1 VSNLTCY
8 SYASGHAGEGI
19 CLLLEIGNYRIL
31 LDCGLADH
39 ALVSQDDAIDLVLC
53 SHAHA
58 DHARGLPAFHQSQPK
73 TPLYATEVT
82 AQLLSLQGLAD
93 GACQALP
100 WRSPIEVLPNLTI
113 ELIPAGHL
121 PGAAAI
127 LLTDLAESP
136 PIRIL
141 YTGDFYL
148 SNSRLVEGLR
158 LAELQGLNPDVL
170 LIEGSYGLQRRPHRR
185 QQENLLMERIDRAI
199 ASGQSVLLP
208 AASLGL
214 GQELLVLL
222 RSHHLFSGRDV
233 NIAVAGAVAQT
244 CDLYTALLPYFPIAV
259 QNFARHQ
266 PLFWDEKIRPYMNR
280 WDNATAVLEKP
291 ILDKPILDK
300 PVLKKPEIIVT
311 DFRSDLSQF
320 CRSGD
325 WLVLLPESSQQH
337 QEWITQQPQPEMRSN
352 AVIQAETYW
361 LSEHNDGN
369 ATLQFIHSL
378 RPQHIVWVHGDPDRL
393 TELANLE
400 ELSNRYK
407 VHLAQTGRLLELA
420 IGKVPIP
427 NAPAEVRYEG
437 EVAETTAEVALS
449 LPLDLTADPRWQA
462 FAATGIVEAYWQ
474 GEALVLQGLSPSD
487 VMGRIAAERSHQS
500 TCSQCRYYTARRCT
514 HKISPLYGLAVTP
527 DGCCPEFQA

>member
-1 VSNLTCY
+1 MSHLTCY

-19 CLLLEIGNYRIL
+19 CLCLEIASYRIL
-31 LDCGLADH
+31 LDCGLADVQ
-39 ALVSQDDAIDLVLC
+39 AIAADLPIDLVLC
-53 SHAHA
+53 THAHA
-58 DHARGLPAFHQSQPK
+58 DHARGLPAFHRSHPK
-73 TPLYATEVT
+73 TPLYASEVT
-82 AQLLSLQGLAD
+82 AQLLSLQGLAE

-100 WRSPIEVLPNLTI
+100 WRSAIEVLPHLTI

-127 LLTDLAESP
+127 LLTYLDQHQS
-136 PIRIL
+136 IRVI

-148 SNSRLVEGLR
+148 SNSRLVEGMR

-199 ASGQSVLLP
+199 SSGQSVLLP
-208 AASLGL
+208 APSLGL

-233 NIAVAGAVAQT
+233 SIAVAGTVAQT
-244 CDLYTALLPYFPIAV
+244 CDLYTDLLPHFPIAV
-259 QNFARHQ
+259 QNFARYQ
-266 PLFWDEKIRPYMNR
+266 PLFWDDKIRPHMSR
-280 WDNATAVLEKP
+280 WTGENGLRQNANV
-291 ILDKPILDK
+291 
-300 PVLKKPEIIVT
+300 IVT

-337 QEWITQQPQPEMRSN
+337 QEWMTQQSPQPIKSN
-352 AVIQAETYW
+352 TILKAETYW

-378 RPQHIVWVHGDPDRL
+378 RPQHIVWVHGEQAQL
-393 TELANLE
+393 AELANLE

-407 VHLAQTGRLLELA
+407 VHVAQTGQLLELP
-420 IGKVPIP
+420 IGQPTIAAP
-427 NAPAEVRYEG
+427 PAEIRYEG
-437 EVAETTAEVALS
+437 EVAETTAEVAFS

-462 FAATGIVEAYWQ
+462 FADTGIVEAYWQ
-474 GEALVLQGLSPSD
+474 GETLVLRGLGSRE
-487 VMGRIAAERSHQS
+487 VLGRIAVER
-500 TCSQCRYYTARRCT
+500 TEKAACSQCRFYTERRCT
-514 HKISPLYGLAVTP
+514 NEFSPLYNLQVMP
-527 DGCCPEFQA
+527 DGCCPEFQG